1 MTGPRANW
9 FGMCV
14 LFACVACNP
23 QGWGGRK
30 AAKKIATADGR
41 PVRKVYILAPTQDA
55 ADSAA
60 LALSQDT
67 CVAAVS
73 SPKQADAVLELSV
86 ALPGVGAGLPTPGI
100 FTPSAKVQTLAN
112 AKTSPERSASASC
125 GDSKGHG
132 SCTSSYTADAGD
144 VTSLPPE
151 GLPGSGDAGLDVSLQ
166 SLSNGSPSTGPQSS
180 GSPGGESQELWE
192 PNAHTKKPW
201 TEQLRVAAGC
211 PVCPGERFNRRE
223 FKTYRE
229 WIQARCPAVL
239 AGSL

>member
-1 MTGPRANW
+1 MAMKGPRANW
-9 FGMCV
+9 FGMSV
-14 LFACVACNP
+14 LFACIACSP
-23 QGWGGRK
+23 QMWGGRR

-60 LALSQDT
+60 LALSQDS
-67 CVAAVS
+67 CVAAVP

-86 ALPGVGAGLPTPGI
+86 ALPGVGAGVPTPGI
-100 FTPSAKVQTLAN
+100 FTPSAKAQTLGN
-112 AKTSPERSASASC
+112 AKSSPERSASANCSD
-125 GDSKGHG
+125 GKGHG

-151 GLPGSGDAGLDVSLQ
+151 GLPGSGDTGLDVSLQ
-166 SLSNGSPSTGPQSS
+166 SLSN

-239 AGSL
+239 AGTL